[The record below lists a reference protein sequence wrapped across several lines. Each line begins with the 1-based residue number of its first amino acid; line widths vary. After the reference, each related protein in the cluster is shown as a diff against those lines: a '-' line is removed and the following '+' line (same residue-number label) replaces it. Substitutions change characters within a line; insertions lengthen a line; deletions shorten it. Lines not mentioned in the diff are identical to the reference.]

1 MSATLRY
8 LAPAIAV
15 SLLVSFA
22 PRTARAD
29 FFDDMRRTFTSDI
42 PHFFQDDIPCAFG
55 GQPTSGTRKTCK
67 SGNAPAKPSS
77 QKSDSS
83 AALPPPEK
91 PSEGGDS
98 SPSSSH

>member
-15 SLLVSFA
+15 SLLISFA

-55 GQPTSGTRKTCK
+55 GQPTSHTRSSCK
-67 SGNAPAKPSS
+67 SGDHAAPSNAKPAPA
-77 QKSDSS
+77 S
-83 AALPPPEK
+83 AK
-91 PSEGGDS
+91 GSGR
-98 SPSSSH
+98 